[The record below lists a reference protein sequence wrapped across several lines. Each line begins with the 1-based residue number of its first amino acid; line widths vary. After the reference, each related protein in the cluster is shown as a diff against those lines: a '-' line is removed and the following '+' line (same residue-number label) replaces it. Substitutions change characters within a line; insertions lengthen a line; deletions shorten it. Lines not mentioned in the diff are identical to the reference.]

1 MVLQFINDSHIK
13 RGGLRL
19 DDGGAAQYSFEN
31 RKTYLLVARAVMKE
45 EMNPPILLI
54 H

>member
-19 DDGGAAQYSFEN
+19 DDGGAAQYSFEKG
-31 RKTYLLVARAVMKE
+31 RKAYLLVARAVMKE
-45 EMNPPILLI
+45 ER
-54 H
+54 